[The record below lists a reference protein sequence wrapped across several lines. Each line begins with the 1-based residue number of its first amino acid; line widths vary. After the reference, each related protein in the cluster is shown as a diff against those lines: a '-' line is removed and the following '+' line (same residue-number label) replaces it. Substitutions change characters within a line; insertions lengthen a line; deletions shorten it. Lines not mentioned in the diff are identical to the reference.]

1 MKLAPIGDS
10 AVLVTLGE
18 IPDAPTVATAR
29 ALAVALDEKPLPGLT
44 ECAQTNASVAVYYDP
59 ARVPISARESP
70 FERVCRWIESRA
82 AAAGRIEIP
91 PGHQVTLPVCYGG
104 EFGLDLEAVGATHG
118 LTCDEV
124 VALHSSVE
132 YFVSAIG
139 FIPGFPYLRGLPE
152 QLHTPRRKT
161 PRTRV
166 PAGSVAIGGAQT
178 GIYPFETPGGWSL
191 IGCTPW
197 RLFNPYS
204 QAPAFLQV
212 GDRVRFR
219 PITPEEYGASR
230 SS

>member
-1 MKLAPIGDS
+1 M
-10 AVLVTLGE
+10 
-18 IPDAPTVATAR
+18 
-29 ALAVALDEKPLPGLT
+29 
-44 ECAQTNASVAVYYDP
+44 
-59 ARVPISARESP
+59 
-70 FERVCRWIESRA
+70 
-82 AAAGRIEIP
+82 
-91 PGHQVTLPVCYGG
+91 TLPVCYGG
-104 EFGLDLEAVGATHG
+104 EFGLDLETVGAAHG
-118 LTCDEV
+118 LTGTEV

-132 YFVSAIG
+132 YLVSAIG

-178 GIYPFETPGGWSL
+178 GIYPFEIPGGWSL

-204 QAPAFLQV
+204 QAPSFLQV
-212 GDRVRFR
+212 GDRVRFK